1 MAKLGISTGTVPN
14 DGTGDTL
21 LSGAI
26 KVNSN
31 FDEIYNYFGDGTN
44 IGFTSGKWV
53 TTAAGI
59 HTLSNVGIGTTNPTS
74 KLTVTGD
81 GTFTGVVT
89 ATTFIGALTGNATG
103 LSGTPNITIG
113 TITATS
119 ATVGSA
125 VTINSSGVS
134 VTGVVTATSFIG
146 DGSALTGVVGSGS
159 GVVVKDSGT
168 TVGTAGTIDFG
179 DNLTVSA
186 ISAGIVTVTA
196 IGSGSSQFAITTA
209 GIHTLSNIGIG
220 TTNPTSKLTI
230 AGDGTFTGVVTATT
244 FIGALTGTATTATL
258 ATNAQGLTGTPN
270 ITVGTINATSLNAS
284 GVTTS
289 GTLNIGTGGTV
300 ITTTSAGLV
309 GIGTTNPGEKL
320 QVDGNIRVGISTTS
334 NYITFRGTHY
344 DGPANTGGELTY
356 QHTYIGERIYDYS
369 GNGERSELL
378 VFKGND
384 IADISGPDR
393 IRLFAG
399 EHRFDVL
406 GFSTTGT
413 FEQVGVSTAAINKL
427 TITSIGVGIGTT
439 NPTSALTVVGSG
451 TSTSQLFVTGVS
463 TVGVVTGA
471 TYFGDASRIVSG
483 KWTLGASGSNDYTF
497 TGIGF
502 TETTNDP
509 ALYLARGAVYEF
521 VNNMGAH
528 PFRIQSTPNGSAGTE
543 YNNGVTNNNVSNGT
557 LRFEIP
563 FNAPNTL
570 YYQCTAHAGMGGTLT
585 IYPSV

>member
-26 KVNSN
+26 KINSN
-31 FDEIYNYFGDGTN
+31 FNEIYNYFGNGTN
-44 IGFTSGKWV
+44 IGFASGKWV
-53 TTAAGI
+53 TTTAGI
-59 HTLSNVGIGTTNPTS
+59 HTLSNIGIGTTNPTS
-74 KLTVTGD
+74 KLTVTGN
-81 GTFTGVVT
+81 GIFTGVVT

-134 VTGVVTATSFIG
+134 VTGVVTATSFLG

-196 IGSGSSQFAITTA
+196 IDSGSSQFAITTV
-209 GIHTLSNIGIG
+209 GIHTLSNVGIGTTNPTIKLYVLASDSGAFNISTTPNLAHSSVTIQNTLGDAVLFLGNDDRVSAGLGTLVNNGSVINLSGKWNSSFLAGNIAFGAIGAYKENNTSANQQGYLSLYSRPSTGNLAERVRISSSGNIGIG
-220 TTNPTSKLTI
+220 TTNPTS
-230 AGDGTFTGVVTATT
+230 
-244 FIGALTGTATTATL
+244 
-258 ATNAQGLTGTPN
+258 
-270 ITVGTINATSLNAS
+270 
-284 GVTTS
+284 
-289 GTLNIGTGGTV
+289 
-300 ITTTSAGLV
+300 
-309 GIGTTNPGEKL
+309 
-320 QVDGNIRVGISTTS
+320 R
-334 NYITFRGTHY
+334 
-344 DGPANTGGELTY
+344 
-356 QHTYIGERIYDYS
+356 
-369 GNGERSELL
+369 
-378 VFKGND
+378 
-384 IADISGPDR
+384 
-393 IRLFAG
+393 
-399 EHRFDVL
+399 
-406 GFSTTGT
+406 
-413 FEQVGVSTAAINKL
+413 
-427 TITSIGVGIGTT
+427 
-439 NPTSALTVVGSG
+439 LTVVGSG

-483 KWTLGASGSNDYTF
+483 KWTLGASGSSDYTF

-502 TETTNDP
+502 TEPTNDP

-528 PFRIQSTPNGSAGTE
+528 PFRIQSTPNGSTGTQ
-543 YNNGVTNNNVSNGT
+543 YNNGVTNNDVSNGT

-570 YYQCTAHAGMGGTLT
+570 YYQCTAHAGMGGIIT

>member
-230 AGDGTFTGVVTATT
+230 TGDGTFTGVVTATT

-258 ATNAQGLTGTPN
+258 AKMP
-270 ITVGTINATSLNAS
+270 
-284 GVTTS
+284 
-289 GTLNIGTGGTV
+289 
-300 ITTTSAGLV
+300 
-309 GIGTTNPGEKL
+309 
-320 QVDGNIRVGISTTS
+320 
-334 NYITFRGTHY
+334 
-344 DGPANTGGELTY
+344 
-356 QHTYIGERIYDYS
+356 
-369 GNGERSELL
+369 
-378 VFKGND
+378 
-384 IADISGPDR
+384 
-393 IRLFAG
+393 
-399 EHRFDVL
+399 VL
-406 GFSTTGT
+406 
-413 FEQVGVSTAAINKL
+413 
-427 TITSIGVGIGTT
+427 
-439 NPTSALTVVGSG
+439 
-451 TSTSQLFVTGVS
+451 
-463 TVGVVTGA
+463 
-471 TYFGDASRIVSG
+471 
-483 KWTLGASGSNDYTF
+483 
-497 TGIGF
+497 
-502 TETTNDP
+502 
-509 ALYLARGAVYEF
+509 
-521 VNNMGAH
+521 
-528 PFRIQSTPNGSAGTE
+528 
-543 YNNGVTNNNVSNGT
+543 
-557 LRFEIP
+557 
-563 FNAPNTL
+563 
-570 YYQCTAHAGMGGTLT
+570 
-585 IYPSV
+585 

>member
-230 AGDGTFTGVVTATT
+230 TGDGTVTGVVTATT

-289 GTLNIGTGGTV
+289 GTLNVGTGGTV
-300 ITTTSAGLV
+300 IITTSAGLV
-309 GIGTTNPGEKL
+309 GIGTTNP
-320 QVDGNIRVGISTTS
+320 
-334 NYITFRGTHY
+334 
-344 DGPANTGGELTY
+344 
-356 QHTYIGERIYDYS
+356 
-369 GNGERSELL
+369 
-378 VFKGND
+378 
-384 IADISGPDR
+384 
-393 IRLFAG
+393 
-399 EHRFDVL
+399 
-406 GFSTTGT
+406 
-413 FEQVGVSTAAINKL
+413 
-427 TITSIGVGIGTT
+427 T
-439 NPTSALTVVGSG
+439 NALTVIGSG

-543 YNNGVTNNNVSNGT
+543 YNNGVTNNNVSSGT

-570 YYQCTAHAGMGGTLT
+570 YYQCTAHAGMGGTIT